1 MFTYSRAEAI
11 FAWYIKRGDTMP
23 LRRKRI
29 DWEHHITRQKK
40 SGLTIQ
46 AYSQREGFSSWS
58 FYQHRK
64 KLQQQNRLSAPKSN
78 HPPTEHSSF
87 IPVGTL
93 HSGLP
98 QITISFSD
106 CTLVELHGLPAP
118 EYLECILS
126 TLQRYSGDRK
136 QC

>member
-1 MFTYSRAEAI
+1 
-11 FAWYIKRGDTMP
+11 MP
-23 LRRKRI
+23 RRRKRV
-29 DWEHHITRQKK
+29 DWEHHIARQKK

-46 AYSQREGFSSWS
+46 AYSQQEGFSSWS

-64 KLQQQNRLSAPKSN
+64 RLQQQNRLSAKSN
-78 HPPTEHSSF
+78 PPPAVHSSF

-98 QITISFSD
+98 QITIHFPD
-106 CTLVELHGLPAP
+106 CTLVEIHALPAP

-126 TLQRYSGDRK
+126 TLQRYSEDRE
-136 QC
+136 